1 MHQCGRYIE
10 GKANSKTKDTAHDLI
25 EGATIQMPNEV
36 FIDNLDI
43 VSTIKSIIKKNI
55 IVTDEEKT
63 IDGLLQKNEELQY
76 MVSNLL
82 DMKLKNKDLPESTY
96 KQKYYELTEEITSNE
111 RMIKKLESDM
121 LRTYD
126 TKSRIELINTEL
138 KKRTSHL
145 TELNDD
151 SLHSFIYKMISVS
164 PEEVVF
170 CVAGKKNYDDK
181 EFSEKRHDFL
191 KNEPLAEGTY
201 HDKNLKK
208 DINYRIIVI

>member
-1 MHQCGRYIE
+1 MHQCGGYIE
-10 GKANSKTKDTAHDLI
+10 GKANCKAKATPHDLI
-25 EGATIQMPNEV
+25 EGVTIQMLNEV

-43 VSTIKSIIKKNI
+43 VTIIKSIIKKNI

-63 IDGLLQKNEELQY
+63 INELIQKNEELQY
-76 MVSNLL
+76 MISNLL

-96 KQKYYELTEEITSNE
+96 KQKYYELTEVITSNE

-126 TKSRIELINTEL
+126 TKSRIELINAEL
-138 KKRTSHL
+138 KKRTGHL
-145 TELNDD
+145 RELNADL
-151 SLHSFIYKMISVS
+151 LHSFIYKMISIS

-181 EFSEKRHDFL
+181 EFTEKRHDFL
-191 KNEPLAEGTY
+191 KNEALAEGSY
-201 HDKNLKK
+201 HNEILNKT
-208 DINYRIIVI
+208 INYRVIVI